1 MKRTSLFKK
10 ISLVIVPLIVL
21 TAVLTWLGFSIIS
34 QTAFLNTIRAD
45 FSLAAALASRQ
56 IESYVNGAFQDI
68 QASAGFASAIRLDSW
83 RTQMALTELR
93 HQFPQFQQM
102 SMIGLDGRVG
112 ANSGLHQ
119 DLTNSEAHQVFLK
132 ARAGHLAFS
141 QMVLLNQMPV
151 MFIAA
156 PVFYDGEVV
165 AVVWGRLNVK
175 PVWDVVIQLKRD
187 LNLGPRGH
195 AYLLDDNSALV
206 GSDDM
211 SRGFGS
217 VLHLAEPP
225 EAQQAPPFD
234 INKWRTNKE
243 FDTYHP
249 GILKSLLKNRQLTPD
264 FWIAD
269 ADGVKTIFLRS
280 TIQGLGWTL
289 YMTQP
294 YYSAFS
300 FLYEALWASLG
311 LALVLTMLAAVA
323 SWITTKRI
331 LGPVTKLH
339 LGVSRAA
346 QGDFSQPIIVSSR
359 DEVGE
364 LASQFNE
371 MQKSLQ
377 EYIRRLVTMTT
388 DLNHAKNL
396 AVLGTTASKV
406 NHQVGNFLNNLVLAL
421 SILKTDTLSEPS
433 RVSLEVIEENTRQ
446 IQMFI
451 ERLMNF
457 ARRADLSI
465 APWSP
470 ARELE
475 KLVDSCRNQARAKGV
490 VLTLKAEDTPPVLA
504 DGILLEQAL
513 LNLMTNALDALGTGG
528 VLVVG
533 CGMDGDRVRLEV
545 RDNGPGIPQ
554 EDLENVF
561 TPFFTTKKTKGTGLG
576 LALAQTVI
584 QSHGGEII
592 LNSLEGQGVVVTCW
606 LPAAPPHSQTNPAP
620 NNTPV
625 APKTGGIEA

>member
-10 ISLVIVPLIVL
+10 IVLVIVPLIVI
-21 TAVLTWLGFSIIS
+21 TAVLTWSGVSLIS
-34 QTAFLNTIRAD
+34 QTAFLNTIRSD

-56 IESYVNGAFQDI
+56 VESYLNGAFQDI
-68 QASAGFASAIRLDSW
+68 QAAAGFATAVRLDNW
-83 RTQMALTELR
+83 RTKMALAELR
-93 HQFPQFQQM
+93 QQFPQFQQM
-102 SMIGLDGRVG
+102 SLVDPEGRET
-112 ANSGLHQ
+112 ASGELHQ
-119 DLTNSEAHQVFLK
+119 DLGNTEAHLVFLK
-132 ARAGHLAFS
+132 AKAGRLAYS
-141 QMVLLNQMPV
+141 QMVLLDRVPV
-151 MFIAA
+151 LFVAA
-156 PVFYDGEVV
+156 PVFYDGNVV

-175 PVWDVVIQLKRD
+175 PVWDLVIQLKRD
-187 LNLGPRGH
+187 LNLGSRGH
-195 AYLLDDNSALV
+195 VYLLDDNGALV

-217 VLHLAEPP
+217 LLSLPTPP
-225 EAQQAPPFD
+225 ETGPTPDFD
-234 INKWRTNKE
+234 IDKWRKNKE
-243 FDTYHP
+243 FDTYNP
-249 GILKSLLKNRQLTPD
+249 EILKSLLKDRNLAPD
-264 FWIAD
+264 FWIAEE
-269 ADGVKTIFLRS
+269 DGIKTIFLRS
-280 TIQGLGWTL
+280 RIQGPGWTL
-289 YMTQP
+289 FMTQP

-300 FLYEALWASLG
+300 FLYQALWASLS
-311 LALVLTMLAAVA
+311 LALVLTMVAVGV

-339 LGVSRAA
+339 WGVSRAA
-346 QGDFSQPIIVSSR
+346 HGDFSQPIIVSSR

-364 LASQFNE
+364 LASHFNE

-377 EYIRRLVTMTT
+377 DYIRRLVTMTT

-470 ARELE
+470 TRALQ
-475 KLVDSCRNQARAKGV
+475 KIVDSYQDQALAKGV
-490 VLTLKAEDTPPVLA
+490 VLTLKAENTSPVLA
-504 DGILLEQAL
+504 DGVLLEQAL
-513 LNLMTNALDALGTGG
+513 VNLLTNALDALGQGG
-528 VLVVG
+528 ILIVS
-533 CGMDGDRVRLEV
+533 CGMDGDRVKMEV
-545 RDNGPGIPQ
+545 NDNGPGIPQ
-554 EDLENVF
+554 ADLENVF

-584 QSHGGEII
+584 QAHGGEIV
-592 LNSLEGQGVVVTCW
+592 LNSQEGQGVVVTCW
-606 LPAAPPHSQTNPAP
+606 LPAAPPALRNESGTEKHAG
-620 NNTPV
+620 
-625 APKTGGIEA
+625 AA